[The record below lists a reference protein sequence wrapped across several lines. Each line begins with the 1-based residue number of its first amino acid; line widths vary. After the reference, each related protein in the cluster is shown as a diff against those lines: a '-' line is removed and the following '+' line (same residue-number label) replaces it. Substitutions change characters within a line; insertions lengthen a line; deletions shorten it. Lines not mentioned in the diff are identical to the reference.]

1 MSRRVKTKGEGEKVD
16 LHLNEH
22 FLPSVCLDVIPW
34 VGLLSKCSICHH
46 KKWCR
51 GGGDPARVWKEGK
64 GYNLRGGD
72 TAECE

>member
-1 MSRRVKTKGEGEKVD
+1 MSCRVKTKGEGEKVD

-34 VGLLSKCSICHH
+34 VGLLSKCSICRH

-51 GGGDPARVWKEGK
+51 GGGDPARGGREGLQFE
-64 GYNLRGGD
+64 GRGHGRV
-72 TAECE
+72 